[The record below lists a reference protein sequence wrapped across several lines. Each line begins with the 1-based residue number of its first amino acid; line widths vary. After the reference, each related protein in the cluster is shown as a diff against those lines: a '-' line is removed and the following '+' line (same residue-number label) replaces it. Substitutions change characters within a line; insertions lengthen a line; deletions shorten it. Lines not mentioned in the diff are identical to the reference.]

1 MVLWISTFRSDVS
14 RCTYFG
20 PRENQV
26 SSSVECGILL
36 RLLRAV
42 SSATRWG
49 RLPVLATVR
58 QARFCIL
65 FALQLAR
72 TTKASSETLI

>member
-36 RLLRAV
+36 RAV

-49 RLPVLATVR
+49 RLPVLATVG

-72 TTKASSETLI
+72 TIKASSETLI